1 MPGSINIIVSASAG
15 TFYAINDGTFPDTV
29 TCTTADIQ
37 AALRNIMFWLKSASL
52 EANPA
57 LTDVEVNT
65 KSIHWKDIKNILLP
79 EANNFIDDIF
89 KVRYYVPFKKTEVS
103 GTEFDKHIVQMASL
117 YCAWRCET
125 RSFPGGGMPSDSPYA
140 QTLRQ
145 MLNERLN
152 EVLSG
157 SVRLLG
163 QRLKSNNRFI
173 NPNIEEVPAG
183 MKQGTD
189 QITQMPQSVQTSYR
203 TNEPR

>member
-1 MPGSINIIVSASAG
+1 MPGSTNVIITAG
-15 TFYAINDGTFPDTV
+15 SGSFYAIDNGTFPDTV

-37 AALRNIMFWLKSASL
+37 AALRNIMFWIKSASL

-65 KSIHWKDIKNILLP
+65 KSIHWLDIKNILLP
-79 EANNFIDDIF
+79 EANNFINDIL
-89 KVRYYVPFKKTEVS
+89 KVRYYVPFKKTETS
-103 GTEFDKHIVQMASL
+103 GTEYDKHIVQMASL
-117 YCAWRCET
+117 YCAWRVET

-152 EVLSG
+152 EILQG

-163 QRLKSNNRFI
+163 QRLKAGNRFI

-183 MKQGTD
+183 LKQGMD
-189 QITQMPQSVQTSYR
+189 QVTQAPDSVQTSYR
-203 TNEPR
+203 TRE